1 MVASFFTAFDPQL
14 KITVREGKV
23 FDAQD
28 ERIRAVC
35 ALPEVEVFTET
46 LEENAMVQYKDR
58 QAMVV
63 LKGVEDNFE
72 ELTAIDSILYGAGEF
87 VLHDS
92 IVNYGVMGV
101 ELVATLGNWFGVCRS
116 SSGISSQAKCQS
128 EHGKSRRFF

>member
-23 FDAQD
+23 FDGQN
-28 ERIRAVC
+28 EKIRAVC
-35 ALPEVEVFTET
+35 ALPEVSVSTET

-72 ELTAIDSILYGAGEF
+72 ELTAIDSILYGAGDF
-87 VLHDS
+87 LLHDS
-92 IVNYGVMGV
+92 IVN
-101 ELVATLGNWFGVCRS
+101 
-116 SSGISSQAKCQS
+116 
-128 EHGKSRRFF
+128 

>member
-14 KITVREGKV
+14 KITIREGKV
-23 FDAQD
+23 FDGQD

-35 ALPEVEVFTET
+35 ALPEVSVSTET

-72 ELTAIDSILYGAGEF
+72 DLTEIDNILYGVRRSFAG
-87 VLHDS
+87 V
-92 IVNYGVMGV
+92 
-101 ELVATLGNWFGVCRS
+101 
-116 SSGISSQAKCQS
+116 SSQA
-128 EHGKSRRFF
+128 

>member
-35 ALPEVEVFTET
+35 ELPEVEVFTET

-63 LKGVEDNFE
+63 LKGVEDRQ
-72 ELTAIDSILYGAGEF
+72 
-87 VLHDS
+87 H
-92 IVNYGVMGV
+92 
-101 ELVATLGNWFGVCRS
+101 TLWSGRIRS
-116 SSGISSQAKCQS
+116 S
-128 EHGKSRRFF
+128 

>member
-63 LKGVEDNFE
+63 LKGEVHLCN
-72 ELTAIDSILYGAGEF
+72 ELFHFSNESIF
-87 VLHDS
+87 S
-92 IVNYGVMGV
+92 I
-101 ELVATLGNWFGVCRS
+101 
-116 SSGISSQAKCQS
+116 
-128 EHGKSRRFF
+128 